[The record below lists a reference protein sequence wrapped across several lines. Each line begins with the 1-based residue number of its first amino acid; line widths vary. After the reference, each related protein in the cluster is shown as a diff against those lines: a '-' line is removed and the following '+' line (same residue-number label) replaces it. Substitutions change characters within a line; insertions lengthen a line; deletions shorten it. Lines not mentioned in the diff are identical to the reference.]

1 MAFDPNLNPEN
12 LKKVNQEATRLLSA
26 LGGISSAL
34 NEAAKNSAK
43 ISGDTLDTFKSSQ
56 TQAEKLAK
64 KLQGLT
70 KDQLKGLSL
79 EKTFKSDLIK
89 LDAESAARAAKI
101 ATLQENIN
109 TLYEIGGEEAMDE
122 ADALAESL
130 VQLQEQNSISEEVK
144 KQFENIHQTTRE
156 IEKVNPF
163 KGVSEMVQEVP
174 ILRKAF
180 DGLANAADK
189 FNDELVEGNST
200 MKAMGKSLLDIKKG
214 TGIFADI
221 GKGIAA
227 FGIKSAVEGFNRLD
241 EASVTLEKSLNMN
254 TTEAINFQKELIH
267 TANTIQGVTAGDLNK
282 SLIEANQALGT
293 TAKMSS
299 ETLLTF
305 TAMTKQMGVSAD
317 EASKL
322 NQFSLASGQ
331 NFEQFT
337 NEAIGSVQVLNAVN
351 GTAIDYKG
359 ILKDVN
365 NMSNAVK
372 LSTQAQGKNLAEA
385 AYQAKKMGLSMG
397 ELDNIA
403 GGLLDF
409 EQSIANELEAEL
421 LLGRDLNLEKARA
434 AALDNDLVKMGEELQ
449 KQGIT
454 AAKFADMNRI
464 EQESIAKAMG
474 MSRDSMADM
483 FVEQEALNALS
494 KTAGDTLDQKLKN
507 ELKAIDNLKTQ
518 EEKEAA
524 LAALKK
530 KVGKE
535 ELVDK
540 LKAQTLQEKALEAQI
555 DMADTMASAF
565 PTEAITGMKDAM
577 NSLAKYIPALT
588 VAIGAL
594 TAAILLMKLGRGI
607 AQFKQFTKSIKGA
620 RGSVDDLGKG
630 LGKLGGT
637 ADDAAKAAANSM
649 DDMAKTAANSADDA
663 AKAAMNATDDVA
675 KSMTGTLDDVAK
687 SGSKLGGIFKPL
699 KGILSGALDNIK
711 NLGKGIGNA
720 VGKAS
725 NLAKNITLA
734 GGGATVVASS
744 MDDVAKAT
752 ASSADDAAK
761 AAMNATDDVAKTAAN
776 SANDAAKAA
785 TNSMDNV
792 AKAAT
797 NVTDDVA
804 KATASSAD
812 DVAKAA
818 MSATDNVAKT
828 ATSAADDVAKATAN
842 SVDNA
847 AKAATS
853 VVDDATKTMAGGLD
867 DAAKAGSK
875 LGEVFKSFKGL
886 LSGALSGIKNLAKGI
901 GEAVGKAGS
910 LAKNLA
916 SAGGGAAGAA
926 SAMSGGAGNA
936 AKAATSAA
944 KGSGGAAKA
953 ATTAATKSGGGGLFG
968 KAFDFVKGGV
978 SKAVGGVKSV
988 AGQAVEMGGKALDA
1002 VNPMTYVK
1010 KFFKGGSGVSK
1021 LLKKLPGVGALI
1033 GPAIAAFEISQ
1044 AAGSAAD
1051 PRTVGSAT
1059 LNALGGLGGGALGA
1073 ALGTLIPVP
1082 VVGTMLGGMAGDY
1095 IGRMVADLVS
1105 ENVDMSGLGQMAI
1118 NVFGGQTDTEGISP
1132 LMAEA
1137 GGTSETQIASD
1148 TASDFIS
1155 RPGQPIQKFR
1165 PDDIVIGATN
1175 PMGGGSGDNARTVEL
1190 LERLVAAVEK
1200 GGIINMDGN
1209 KVGTVLGM
1217 SSYRTQ

>member
-56 TQAEKLAK
+56 TQAEKLSK

-434 AALDNDLVKMGEELQ
+434 AALDNDLVTLGKELQ

-454 AAKFADMNRI
+454 QEKFTKMNRI
-464 EQESIAKAMG
+464 EQESVAKAMG
-474 MSRDSMADM
+474 MTRESMSDM
-483 FVEQEALNALS
+483 FVQQSALNALNVEGATS
-494 KTAGDTLDQKLKN
+494 VDEAVKKKYEEAMAIKDVELREKALQKLR
-507 ELKAIDNLKTQ
+507 ETEGA
-518 EEKEAA
+518 KEITRQ
-524 LAALKK
+524 L
-530 KVGKE
+530 E
-535 ELVDK
+535 
-540 LKAQTLQEKALEAQI
+540 AQTLQEKAQEAQI
-555 DMADTMASAF
+555 KMADTMASAF
-565 PTEAITGMKDAM
+565 PTEAITGMKDAL
-577 NSLAKYIPALT
+577 NQLAKYIPALT

-637 ADDAAKAAANSM
+637 ADDAAKVAANSM
-649 DDMAKTAANSADDA
+649 DDVAKSAANSADDV

-675 KSMTGTLDDVAK
+675 KA
-687 SGSKLGGIFKPL
+687 
-699 KGILSGALDNIK
+699 
-711 NLGKGIGNA
+711 
-720 VGKAS
+720 AS
-725 NLAKNITLA
+725 NS
-734 GGGATVVASS
+734 V
-744 MDDVAKAT
+744 
-752 ASSADDAAK
+752 DDAAK
-761 AAMNATDDVAKTAAN
+761 AMTGNL
-776 SANDAAKAA
+776 
-785 TNSMDNV
+785 DNV
-792 AKAAT
+792 AT
-797 NVTDDVA
+797 
-804 KATASSAD
+804 
-812 DVAKAA
+812 
-818 MSATDNVAKT
+818 
-828 ATSAADDVAKATAN
+828 
-842 SVDNA
+842 
-847 AKAATS
+847 
-853 VVDDATKTMAGGLD
+853 
-867 DAAKAGSK
+867 AGSK
-875 LGEVFKSFKGL
+875 LKGIFSSFKDI
-886 LSGALSGIKNLAKGI
+886 LSGAINSIKNFAKGI
-901 GEAVGKAGS
+901 GDAVGKAGS
-910 LAKNLA
+910 LAKNITT
-916 SAGGGAAGAA
+916 AGGGAAAAA
-926 SAMSGGAGNA
+926 SSMGGGVDGA

-944 KGSGGAAKA
+944 KGSGGAAKT
-953 ATTAATKSGGGGLFG
+953 ATTAAAKSGGGGLFG

-988 AGQAVEMGGKALDA
+988 AGQAMEMGGKALDA
-1002 VNPMTYVK
+1002 VNPMTHVK
-1010 KFFKGGSGVSK
+1010 KFFKGGGVSK
-1021 LLKKLPGVGALI
+1021 LLKKLPGIGALI

-1073 ALGTLIPVP
+1073 VLGSLIPVP

-1118 NVFGGQTDTEGISP
+1118 DVFGGQTDTEGINP
-1132 LMAEA
+1132 LIAET
-1137 GGTSETQIASD
+1137 GGTSETQIATD

>member
-26 LGGISSAL
+26 LGGIGSAL

-56 TQAEKLAK
+56 SQAEKLAK

-70 KDQLKGLSL
+70 TDQLKGLSL
-79 EKTFKSDLIK
+79 EKKFKSDLIK

-130 VQLQEQNSISEEVK
+130 VQLQEQNSISEEIK
-144 KQFENIHQTTRE
+144 KQFEDIHQTTQE
-156 IEKVNPF
+156 IERVNPF
-163 KGVSEMVQEVP
+163 KGISEMVQEVP

-180 DGLANAADK
+180 DGLADAADK
-189 FNDELVEGNST
+189 FNDELVEGNNT
-200 MKAMGKSLLDIKKG
+200 MKAMGKSLFDMKKG
-214 TGIFADI
+214 TGILADI

-372 LSTQAQGKNLAEA
+372 LSTQAQGRNLAEA

-397 ELDNIA
+397 ELDSIA

-421 LLGRDLNLEKARA
+421 LLGKDLNLEKARA
-434 AALDNDLVKMGEELQ
+434 AALDNDLVTLGKELQ

-454 AAKFADMNRI
+454 QEKFTKMNRI
-464 EQESIAKAMG
+464 EQESVAKAMG
-474 MSRDSMADM
+474 MTRESMSDM
-483 FVEQEALNALS
+483 FVQQSALNALS
-494 KTAGDTLDQKLKN
+494 VEGATSVDEAVKKKYEEAMAIEDV
-507 ELKAIDNLKTQ
+507 ELR
-518 EEKEAA
+518 EK
-524 LAALKK
+524 ALKK
-530 KVGKE
+530 LRETEGAKE
-535 ELVDK
+535 ITRQLE
-540 LKAQTLQEKALEAQI
+540 AQTLQEKALEAQI
-555 DMADTMASAF
+555 DMADTLASAF
-565 PTEAITGMKDAM
+565 PTEAITGMKNAM

-637 ADDAAKAAANSM
+637 ADDAAKVAANSM

-675 KSMTGTLDDVAK
+675 K
-687 SGSKLGGIFKPL
+687 
-699 KGILSGALDNIK
+699 
-711 NLGKGIGNA
+711 
-720 VGKAS
+720 
-725 NLAKNITLA
+725 
-734 GGGATVVASS
+734 
-744 MDDVAKAT
+744 
-752 ASSADDAAK
+752 
-761 AAMNATDDVAKTAAN
+761 
-776 SANDAAKAA
+776 
-785 TNSMDNV
+785 
-792 AKAAT
+792 
-797 NVTDDVA
+797 
-804 KATASSAD
+804 
-812 DVAKAA
+812 
-818 MSATDNVAKT
+818 
-828 ATSAADDVAKATAN
+828 ATAN
-842 SVDNA
+842 SVDDA

-867 DAAKAGSK
+867 DVAKAGSK
-875 LGEVFKSFKGL
+875 LGGVFKSFKGL
-886 LSGALSGIKNLAKGI
+886 LSGALGGIKNLAKGI

-936 AKAATSAA
+936 TKAATSAA
-944 KGSGGAAKA
+944 KGSGGAAKT
-953 ATTAATKSGGGGLFG
+953 ATTAATKSGGGSLFG

-988 AGQAVEMGGKALDA
+988 AGKAAGMAGKALDT
-1002 VNPMTYVK
+1002 VNPMTHVK
-1010 KFFKGGSGVSK
+1010 KFFKGGGGVSK
-1021 LLKKLPGVGALI
+1021 LLKKLPGVGQLI
-1033 GPAIAAFEISQ
+1033 GPAIMLYEVSQ
-1044 AAGSAAD
+1044 ASGASAD
-1051 PRTVGSAT
+1051 PREVGNAT
-1059 LNALGGLGGGALGA
+1059 LNALGGLGGGALGSV
-1073 ALGTLIPVP
+1073 LGSLIPVP

-1118 NVFGGQTDTEGISP
+1118 DAFGGQTDTEGISP
-1132 LMAEA
+1132 LMAEN
-1137 GGTSETQIASD
+1137 TQTGISSD

-1175 PMGGGSGDNARTVEL
+1175 PMGKGGSTTVDNQRTNEL
-1190 LERLVAAVEK
+1190 LERLISIVEK
-1200 GGIINMDGN
+1200 GGVINMDGN